1 MVLIHR
7 NYHKYFFV
15 WPFRYCDI
23 YDGNVCNHVSK
34 NMQSLCRFKTL
45 PGSTH
50 SLQRLLLVGGRAG
63 VDFFSIVVHS
73 GDSYSSQPREGWQE
87 VESKVQETILRV
99 LLHILTAT
107 NSCWQDRKEKWV

>member
-1 MVLIHR
+1 M
-7 NYHKYFFV
+7 
-15 WPFRYCDI
+15 
-23 YDGNVCNHVSK
+23 YDT
-34 NMQSLCRFKTL
+34 LKTL

-50 SLQRLLLVGGRAG
+50 SLQRILLVGGRAG

-99 LLHILTAT
+99 LLHPGGVNTSI
-107 NSCWQDRKEKWV
+107 